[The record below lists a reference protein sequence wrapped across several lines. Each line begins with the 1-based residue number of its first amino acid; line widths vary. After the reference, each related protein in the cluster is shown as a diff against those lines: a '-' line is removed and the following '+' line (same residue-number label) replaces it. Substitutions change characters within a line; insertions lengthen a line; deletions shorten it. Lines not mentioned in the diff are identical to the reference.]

1 MKNLNRLFI
10 AASFVL
16 ASGFVAQA
24 GAQGAKPADLPEC
37 ASIVG
42 QCEKAGFEPGDHKK
56 SGKGLWVDCVHQVAE
71 GKVIAGVTSTQ
82 AEAKTCSDA
91 AKVVRKA
98 KRAAKGK

>member
-1 MKNLNRLFI
+1 MNSLNRIFV

-16 ASGFVAQA
+16 SSGFLSLANAQT
-24 GAQGAKPADLPEC
+24 GKPADLPEC
-37 ASIVG
+37 TSIVG

-56 SGKGLWVDCVHQVAE
+56 TGKGLWVDCVHQVAT
-71 GKVIAGVTSTQ
+71 GKTIAGVSSTQ
-82 AEAKTCSDA
+82 AEAKTCADA